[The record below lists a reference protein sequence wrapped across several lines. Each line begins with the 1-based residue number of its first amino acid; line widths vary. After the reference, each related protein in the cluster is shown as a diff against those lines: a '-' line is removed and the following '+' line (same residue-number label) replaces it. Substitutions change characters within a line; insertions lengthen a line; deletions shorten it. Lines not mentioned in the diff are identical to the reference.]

1 MVDIELLQFLHL
13 FLLLSAVTLLLIMLY
28 SMANYQI
35 KFDSNNSSFLCSLI
49 DYREL
54 PHIFPPAIK
63 SHTILFEK
71 GNSGDYAVPCM
82 GYVTNSGL
90 AGQGEKPGG
99 ERWARSKWG

>member
-1 MVDIELLQFLHL
+1 MADMGLLQFLHL
-13 FLLLSAVTLLLIMLY
+13 FLLLLAVTLLLIMLY

-35 KFDSNNSSFLCSLI
+35 MFDSNNSSFLCSLI

-63 SHTILFEK
+63 GHTILFEK

-90 AGQGEKPGG
+90 VGQGEKPGG
-99 ERWARSKWG
+99 ERWARSKLG